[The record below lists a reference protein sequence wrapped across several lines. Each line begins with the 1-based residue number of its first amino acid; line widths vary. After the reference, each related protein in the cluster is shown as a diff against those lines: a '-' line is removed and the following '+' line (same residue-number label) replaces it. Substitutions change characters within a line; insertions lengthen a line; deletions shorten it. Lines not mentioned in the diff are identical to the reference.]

1 MLKTLTLSV
10 LLLFLF
16 ASAAVAQEFPSIS
29 QFAVNLDVKDEEA
42 KEGDILS
49 ITKDGLQRSSVAYD
63 VATFGV
69 IVSAPV
75 ISTEPRSDSTSAVA
89 SGGVAQVKVSAKSGN
104 IAIGDYIATSEEAG
118 VGQKATKGGYVLG
131 RALASYEKADSVE
144 AIPVEVDIKYTDIT
158 EGSAVSRGKGLL
170 GLISDPENFKNFLRY
185 LAGFLI
191 GLVTLIG
198 AVYAFVKFLTNGIVA
213 LGRNPMAKKTIISS
227 MILSGFVI
235 SLLALSGFG
244 VALYIIG
251 FRGF

>member
-29 QFAVNLDVKDEEA
+29 QLAVNLEIKDDQA

-49 ITKDGLQRSSVAYD
+49 ITKEGLVRSAVAYD
-63 VATFGV
+63 ISTFGV
-69 IVSAPV
+69 IVASPV
-75 ISTEPRSDSTSAVA
+75 ISVEPRSDSTAAVA
-89 SGGVAQVKVSAKSGN
+89 SGGVAQVRVSTKAGT
-104 IAIGDYIATSEEAG
+104 IAVGDFIATSDDAG
-118 VGQKATKGGYVLG
+118 VGQKATRGGYVLG
-131 RALASYEKADSVE
+131 RALANYEKADSVG
-144 AIPVEVDIKYTDIT
+144 AIPVEIDIKYADAAD
-158 EGSAVSRGKGLL
+158 GSASGGKKSLL
-170 GLISDPENFKNFLRY
+170 GLISEPENFKNFLRY

-191 GLVTLIG
+191 GFVTLVG
-198 AVYAFVKFLTNGIVA
+198 TVYAFVKFLTNGITA

-227 MILSGFVI
+227 MVLSGFVI